1 VTAFTVSAASTHA
14 QARSLLTSA
23 TAPNSSFTQASNFSE
38 EKIDRALRIGS
49 RRPEWVWF
57 AADDDERVLGVV
69 AGWGAASRRVADI
82 LDFLD
87 LPDDPKIAA
96 ALLERAVAD
105 STEPGR
111 TTFELLHFL
120 PSDMELG
127 DPALVRLIDTLAVSG
142 FRMLVRRHR
151 YRLPVLTAPIT
162 IPPTEL
168 SFGSIDGPDDPRL
181 VQVLREILIGSLDAH
196 DLAALERADL
206 DSVAV
211 DTANEYLGLDPVDAF
226 FLVSDPS
233 GAVVGL
239 VIGGLRGSPEIGIAS
254 FIGVSHLHRGN
265 GYAAQLLGW
274 ITERMV
280 GQNAQFI
287 IGETDDDNF
296 PMAAA
301 FTRVGYPHTE
311 SRIDFVRELT
321 PSGQRRSPATR
332 QTTTGSA
339 GRVQRKPRGRR

>member
-1 VTAFTVSAASTHA
+1 MAHFTIAAATSAE
-14 QARSLLTSA
+14 QARRLLVGA
-23 TAPNSSFTQASNFSE
+23 TPPNSSFTQTSNFSA
-38 EKIDRALRIGS
+38 EKIDRALRLGF
-49 RRPEWVWF
+49 RRPDWVWF
-57 AADDDERVLGVV
+57 AADEEERVLGVV
-69 AGWGAASRRVADI
+69 AGWGAASRTVADI

-87 LPDDPKIAA
+87 LPKDPTIAA
-96 ALLERAVAD
+96 ALLKRAVAD
-105 STEPGR
+105 SVEPGR

-120 PSDMELG
+120 PSDARLDDPEL
-127 DPALVRLIDTLAVSG
+127 ARLIDTLADSG

-151 YRLPVLTAPIT
+151 YRLPVLTTEIA
-162 IPPTEL
+162 IPQTEL
-168 SFGSIDGPDDPRL
+168 SFEAIAGPDDPRL
-181 VQVLREILIGSLDAH
+181 LQVMTEILVGSLDAH
-196 DLAALERADL
+196 DVAALERAEL
-206 DSVAV
+206 DTVAA
-211 DTANEYLGLDPVDAF
+211 DTVKEYLGLDPVDGF
-226 FLVSDPS
+226 FLALDQS

-301 FTRVGYPHTE
+301 FSKVGYPHTE

-321 PSGQRRSPATR
+321 ENRP
-332 QTTTGSA
+332 
-339 GRVQRKPRGRR
+339 